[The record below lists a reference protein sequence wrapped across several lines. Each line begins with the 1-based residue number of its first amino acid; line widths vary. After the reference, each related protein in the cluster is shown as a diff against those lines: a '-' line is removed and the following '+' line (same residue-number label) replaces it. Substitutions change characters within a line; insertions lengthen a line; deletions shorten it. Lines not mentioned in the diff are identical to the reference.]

1 MTLPQTGNAISLQ
14 AIATEYGGDA
24 PHALS
29 EYYKSA
35 DNNYVPAILN
45 ETVTASNLTGN
56 SINHI
61 NRGST
66 YTRTPVVNY
75 TTGGKTYLYYHTLWH
90 DDGYTGSSNYSF
102 TVSHTGTYTCGGS
115 NMRQGASGSA
125 TYKIFLDNTLEEQW
139 TSSGGNSFGSIQ
151 TRTFTITDTSQVIKI
166 TSSWPSYGWGGCTV
180 RIGGS
185 NYDVNTVATT
195 VNANV
200 PLASV
205 GGAISIKN
213 FHSGRKT

>member
-1 MTLPQTGNAISLQ
+1 MALQSSGAISLNQ
-14 AIATEYGGDA
+14 IATEYGGDA
-24 PHALS
+24 PHSLL

-45 ETVTASNLTGN
+45 ETVTASNLTQN
-56 SINHI
+56 SLNHI
-61 NRGST
+61 NRGGA
-66 YTRTPVVNY
+66 YTRTPIVNY
-75 TTGGKTYLYYHTLWH
+75 TSGSTTYLYYHTLWQ
-90 DDGYTGSSNYSF
+90 DNGTTGSSNYTF
-102 TVSHTGTYTCGGS
+102 TVGHTGTYTCGGS
-115 NMRQGASGSA
+115 NMRQGGSGTA
-125 TYKIFLDNTLEEQW
+125 TYKIYLDNVEQQSW

-151 TRTFTITDTSQVIKI
+151 SKTFTITNTSQVIKI
-166 TSSWPSYGWGGCTV
+166 TSSWPSSGWGGCIV

-185 NYDVNTVATT
+185 DYDVNTVSTT

-205 GGAISIKN
+205 GGAVSIKN

>member
-24 PHALS
+24 PHSLL

-35 DNNYVPAILN
+35 DNDYVPATIS
-45 ETVTASNLTGN
+45 ETVTAGNGQQN
-56 SINHI
+56 SIGHQ
-61 NRGST
+61 NRGSPT
-66 YTRTPVVNY
+66 TTPRINY
-75 TTGGKTYLYYHTLWH
+75 SSGGSNYLYFHQLWR
-90 DDGYTGSSNYSF
+90 DNGATGSSNYQF
-102 TVSHTGTYTCGGS
+102 TVSHTGTYTCGGQ
-115 NMRQGASGSA
+115 NMRQLSSGSA
-125 TYKIFLDNTLEEQW
+125 TYKIFLDDTLEEQW
-139 TSSGGNSFGSIQ
+139 TSSGNNSFGSIQ

-166 TSSWPSYGWGGCTV
+166 TSSWPSTGWGGCIV

-185 NYDVNTVATT
+185 DYNVNTVATT
-195 VNANV
+195 VNSNV

>member
-1 MTLPQTGNAISLQ
+1 MTLQSSGAISLNQ
-14 AIATEYGGDA
+14 IATEYGGDA
-24 PHALS
+24 PHSLL

-45 ETVTASNLTGN
+45 ETVTASNLTQN
-56 SINHI
+56 SLNHI
-61 NRGST
+61 NRGV
-66 YTRTPVVNY
+66 YTRTPIVNY
-75 TTGGKTYLYYHTLWH
+75 TSGNKTYLYYHSLWH
-90 DDGYTGSSNYSF
+90 DNGATGTSNYQF

-115 NMRQGASGSA
+115 NMRQQSSGSA
-125 TYKIFLDNTLEEQW
+125 TYKIFLDGTLEEQW
-139 TSSGGNSFGSIQ
+139 TSSGNNSFGSIQ

-166 TSSWPSYGWGGCTV
+166 TSSWPSSGWGGCVV

-185 NYDVNTVATT
+185 DYDVNTVSTT

-205 GGAISIKN
+205 GGAVSINN
-213 FHSGRKT
+213 FYSGRKT